1 MNTKVKRLI
10 NSGLLLTL
18 MGSSSAALAQ
28 QYEDFYIV
36 PYSGYSFATS
46 KFELTNR
53 DGVIERANLD
63 ESQHYGLQ
71 VGVNTPDPGNVYLLY
86 STQSTSLFNT
96 VAGSEGKLI
105 DVDVDYLHLGGSLMF
120 PQGRFEPF
128 VTVSIGATH
137 LRPDNNLSSETYFSM
152 GFGLGANYHLFDHL
166 ALTADI
172 RGMGTFV
179 NNDSDIFCDGNQCQW
194 HIRSDIFWQAQAN
207 LGIKITF

>member
-1 MNTKVKRLI
+1 MNNRAKYFI
-10 NSGLLLTL
+10 QSSLLLAGVG
-18 MGSSSAALAQ
+18 MSSLAIAQ
-28 QYEDFYIV
+28 EYEDFFIAPV
-36 PYSGYSFATS
+36 VGYSFATN
-46 KFELTNR
+46 KLELTTR
-53 DGVIERANLD
+53 DDVIERANLD
-63 ESQHYGLQ
+63 ESQHYGIQL
-71 VGVNTPDPGNVYLLY
+71 GVNTPDPGNVYLYY
-86 STQSTSLFNT
+86 STQASALHNT

-137 LRPDNNLSSETYFSM
+137 FRPDNNLSSETYFSM
-152 GFGLGANYHLFDHL
+152 GFGVGANYHLFEQL

-179 NNDSDIFCDGNQCQW
+179 NKDSDIFCDGNQCQW
-194 HIRSDIFWQAQAN
+194 HIRADIFWQAQAN